1 MDPPGVDAASAGLYN
16 GSLRMIP
23 MEMDEEM
30 DSLMH
35 ETGDFSGVVSKLTHR
50 KKYQQTATVTSTV
63 KTGFRGLLRTKT
75 AYVVRNIVF
84 VACLGWLVLLFL
96 GKMGEIVGNIEQ
108 HNMEEQDPRGPHQ
121 SSFGGEKNVAH
132 PAGAKAHHKHE
143 IDEDELA
150 LWIAAED
157 NVGVSVKSVS
167 DENIINHNGH
177 YWHDPYNSP
186 FSSLLYNRT
195 HAELAAEQK
204 EFDAKM
210 NETKNTWGAWT
221 FIDNYYDDHKQH
233 ARPKPDYRNVN
244 NRDLPLVEFPKD
256 CWQLDEEYV
265 GKFVDQARAMI
276 HRVKEGIYAHYEHPT
291 VMKNGTK
298 LTGEALKDRN
308 ALFQVIIEDYVVVDG
323 KAAKNN
329 SSEPLP
335 GIAYLTQ
342 NAWDGL
348 VRKLLHSLITNDMFF
363 VVMGGDGVAAGHM
376 GNNFLQTSVMQF
388 HYLMEPVFD
397 FLGMRLISRNMAMD
411 VYHTS
416 YSALGGADIYGE
428 ADVMW
433 YHSPWRQETK
443 GQLDLFHKQAILSGE
458 RVPVLLTPDPVNLGV
473 ESNGAAWIGNLQ
485 PGAEMC
491 EVSTED
497 SWQSLPTSCQLVHCP
512 DNHNFWPCAEFNS
525 VCWEPRMNLEPPVQ
539 QDEYIRVPR
548 GKKVPGPRKN
558 KLEGHKLSLL
568 LLHALDAAFDQW
580 VKGIEAED
588 FPLVEDYWHVGELY
602 GQIRESVR
610 SHIPRFNENV
620 TECDGMFKDFPIV
633 CHVEM
638 HAYTEWTPRVNPDET
653 GLGSALYP
661 TMENLD
667 FEAEELYHDV
677 DVLPLKWKLPLDEVD
692 VHAIAISTAI
702 PPLVDKDDGYNFDD
716 DFNGDDTTWIDREDD
731 YVLDDNGTTII
742 IPTASPIQT
751 PAPATAKPS
760 SSSGLVAGGNQTYP
774 PTALPT
780 EQSSGLV
787 AGGNQTN
794 PPTALPTERGGG
806 RRIASSDDEL
816 VLPIQR
822 EMADTSNEKVAPG
835 KGWMV
840 YNRVPGFCDGS
851 SQSTCNRSPTNT
863 CLLAGHNDFHG
874 GILGDALSGWL
885 MFRLN
890 NVKEG
895 VVLARLDTTVQP
907 NSNAKTEGWN
917 EVNQGNG
924 GNRERHL
931 SIPAD
936 FEFDYAINGKV
947 TTLLRSEFIAF
958 GSDIVDGMT
967 LFPLLLDES
976 MSEQVDEHGEGRAVD
991 VAIRI
996 RSTQGR
1002 AATILVSHLYY
1013 A

>member
-1 MDPPGVDAASAGLYN
+1 MDPPGVDAASGLYN
-16 GSLRMIP
+16 GSSIMIP

-35 ETGDFSGVVSKLTHR
+35 ETGDFSGVVSKLTRR
-50 KKYQQTATVTSTV
+50 KKHQHTATLKSTV
-63 KTGFRGLLRTKT
+63 TTGFRGLLRTKT

-84 VACLGWLVLLFL
+84 IACLGWLVLLFL
-96 GKMGEIVGNIEQ
+96 GKMGEMVGNIEQ
-108 HNMEEQDPRGPHQ
+108 HNMEDDDPRGPHQ

-132 PAGAKAHHKHE
+132 PAGAKAHQKHE
-143 IDEDELA
+143 VDEDELA
-150 LWIAAED
+150 SWIEAED
-157 NVGVSVKSVS
+157 NVGVSVKSIS
-167 DENIINHNGH
+167 GQNILNHNGH

-195 HAELAAEQK
+195 HEELAAEQK
-204 EFDAKM
+204 EFEVKM
-210 NETKNTWGAWT
+210 NVTKEVWGAWT
-221 FIDNYYDDHKQH
+221 FIDNYYDEHKQH
-233 ARPKPDYRNVN
+233 TRPKPDYRNVK
-244 NRDLPLVEFPKD
+244 NRDLPLSEFPKD

-265 GKFVDQARAMI
+265 GKFVDQARAML

-291 VMKNGTK
+291 VMPNGTK
-298 LTGEALKDRN
+298 LTGKALKDRD
-308 ALFQVIIEDYVVVDG
+308 ALFQVIIEDYVVVEG

-348 VRKLLHSLITNDMFF
+348 VKKLLHSLITNDMFY

-376 GNNFLQTSVMQF
+376 GNNFMQTSVMQF
-388 HYLMEPVFD
+388 HQLMEVVFD
-397 FLGMRLISRNMAMD
+397 FLGIKLISRNMAMD

-428 ADVMW
+428 ADIMW
-433 YHSPWRQETK
+433 YYSPRRQETK

-458 RVPVLLTPDPVNLGV
+458 RVPVLLTPDPVNLDV

-491 EVSTED
+491 ELSTQET
-497 SWQSLPTSCQLVHCP
+497 WESLPTACQLVHCP
-512 DNHNFWPCAEFNS
+512 DNTNMWPCAEFNS
-525 VCWEPRMNLEPPVQ
+525 VCWEPRVNLEPPVQ

-568 LLHALDAAFDQW
+568 LIHALDAALDDW
-580 VKGIEAED
+580 VNGIEAEG
-588 FPLVEDYWHVGELY
+588 FPLIEDYWHVGELY
-602 GQIRESVR
+602 DETRESVR
-610 SHIPRFNENV
+610 THIPRFNENV

-633 CHVEM
+633 CHIEM
-638 HAYTEWTPRVNPDET
+638 HAYTEWTPRVNPYET
-653 GLGSALYP
+653 GLRSALYP

-667 FEAEELYHDV
+667 FEAEELYD
-677 DVLPLKWKLPLDEVD
+677 DIDILPLKWKVPLDEVD
-692 VHAIAISTAI
+692 VHAIAISTAN

-716 DFNGDDTTWIDREDD
+716 DFKGDDMAWLDEDD
-731 YVLDDNGTTII
+731 YVLDDDDTTIK
-742 IPTASPIQT
+742 IPTASPIKS
-751 PAPATAKPS
+751 PAPAVKPS
-760 SSSGLVAGGNQTYP
+760 SSSGMFAGGNQAP
-774 PTALPT
+774 APT
-780 EQSSGLV
+780 ES
-787 AGGNQTN
+787 
-794 PPTALPTERGGG
+794 PTDEQDRG
-806 RRIASSDDEL
+806 RRLVRPHGEL
-816 VLPIQR
+816 VLPLR
-822 EMADTSNEKVAPG
+822 KEKADTSNENFTPG

-840 YNRVPGFCDGS
+840 FNRVPGFCDGS

-863 CLLAGHNDFHG
+863 CLLAGHNDFHS

-907 NSNAKTEGWN
+907 NSDTKTEGWN
-917 EVNQGNG
+917 KVNQGDDSNK
-924 GNRERHL
+924 ERYL
-931 SIPAD
+931 NIPAD

-976 MSEQVDEHGEGRAVD
+976 MSEEVDENGEGRAVD

-1002 AATILVSHLYY
+1002 EATILVTHLYY